1 MNKQLRILHLEDNP
15 NDAELFRAKLDEA
28 NIPCVIDVVQTREEF
43 VNLLDQTRFDLI
55 VSDFSLPSF
64 DGKSAL
70 DIACQKCPE
79 TPFIFVS
86 GTIGEDAAVESLVR
100 GATDYVLKGRLG
112 RLIPAVR
119 RALHEAEAEKVR
131 KQAEEELRESKEKY
145 QNLFEK

>member
-15 NDAELFRAKLDEA
+15 NDAELFRAKLEEA
-28 NIPCVIDVVQTREEF
+28 DIPCAIDVVQTREAF
-43 VNLLDQTRFDLI
+43 VKLLDQTRFDLI

-70 DIACQKCPE
+70 EIAYQKCPE

-100 GATDYVLKGRLG
+100 GATDYVLKGRLRQAYSGSAPGLARG
-112 RLIPAVR
+112 R
-119 RALHEAEAEKVR
+119 
-131 KQAEEELRESKEKY
+131 S
-145 QNLFEK
+145 